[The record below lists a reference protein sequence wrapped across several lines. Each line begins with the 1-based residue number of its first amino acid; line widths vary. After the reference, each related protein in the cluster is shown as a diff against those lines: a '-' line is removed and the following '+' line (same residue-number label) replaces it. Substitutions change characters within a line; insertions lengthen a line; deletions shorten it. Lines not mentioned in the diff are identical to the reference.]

1 VQKLEICIL
10 IEKIN
15 MKENILKIVNRIK
28 DNLKDID
35 NDGVYHALLD
45 DIYDSLSEIEE
56 EIYDDDAI
64 SVTDIWEDEDI

>member
-1 VQKLEICIL
+1 
-10 IEKIN
+10 
-15 MKENILKIVNRIK
+15 MKQNILKIVNRIK

-45 DIYDSLSEIEE
+45 DIYDSLAEIEE